1 MKRCFA
7 ALCFC
12 LALLIGQGA
21 ANPAPIHIGHGLIG
35 NMNPHETGAIV
46 LGSYFNP
53 NQGTYNNYWSFESR
67 IFDFWRFMPSRFWYT
82 NKNNNWYKY
91 YISETSL

>member
-1 MKRCFA
+1 MKKCIA

-46 LGSYFNP
+46 LGITTIGALNLAYL
-53 NQGTYNNYWSFESR
+53 
-67 IFDFWRFMPSRFWYT
+67 
-82 NKNNNWYKY
+82 
-91 YISETSL
+91 TSGVLCHPEFGI